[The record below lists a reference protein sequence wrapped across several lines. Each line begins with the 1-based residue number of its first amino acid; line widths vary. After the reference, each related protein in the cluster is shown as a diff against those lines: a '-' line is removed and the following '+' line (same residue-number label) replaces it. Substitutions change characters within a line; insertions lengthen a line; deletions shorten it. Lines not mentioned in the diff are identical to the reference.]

1 MNDGIFK
8 SDFMV
13 LKSNCNNNMQLWGLI
28 KKFVDWCSE
37 INLLSYAYKFWKEY
51 ETTNVLSDVKIS
63 ARYIDN

>member
-28 KKFVDWCSE
+28 KKFVDWCNE
-37 INLLSYAYKFWKEY
+37 IKLIKLCLQILKGIWNNKCFVRCENLS
-51 ETTNVLSDVKIS
+51 
-63 ARYIDN
+63 